1 MKVHITENIEN
12 IIDGY
17 DMVPIIYGKID
28 TINKYPDNSLVEIV
42 AVDALDS
49 IPINLL
55 EEFLTSIIR
64 KMRMGC
70 IVTLGGVE
78 LQLIARDV
86 IAGKIDSKT
95 FNEAIFKKKAIYS
108 SKDIIDLL
116 NRGNLT
122 IDTANIRGHF
132 YEIKASRQ
140 PNKN

>member
-28 TINKYPDNSLVEIV
+28 TINKYPDNSLIEII
-42 AVDALDS
+42 AIDALDS
-49 IPINLL
+49 IPHEML

-70 IVTLGGVE
+70 VVTFGGAE
-78 LQLIARDV
+78 LQIIARNV

-108 SKDIIDLL
+108 SKDIVDLL
-116 NRGNLT
+116 TKGNLT
-122 IDTANIRGHF
+122 IDTVNIRGHF

-140 PNKN
+140 PNQN